1 MEYRFLLCDDL
12 EEHLNILEKYLN
24 NCLREREISYRC
36 DKTASGSE
44 ALEMY
49 IKDRH
54 HIVFLDIDMP
64 GSSGIQIAEKIFDIN
79 NDAVIIYVT
88 AYPEYAEKAYEQ
100 FVFQYITKP
109 IDKYRLG
116 IVIDK
121 ALEEIQKNL
130 LYNNTTNF
138 FIINKNSEH
147 IKIMN
152 EDVLFFEKISNYVS
166 ICMKNGQNINAR
178 MTFKELEKIIDMK
191 FYLRC
196 HNGFIVN
203 KLKIASMSAKVI
215 KIDGINK
222 TIPIGRS
229 YRKSILKEWYK
240 YINSNFIQ
248 FPT

>member
-109 IDKYRLG
+109 IDESRLG
-116 IVIDK
+116 IIIDK
-121 ALEEIQKNL
+121 ALGKIQRNM
-130 LYNNTTNF
+130 LYDNTTSF
-138 FIINKNSEH
+138 FIINKNSRDF
-147 IKIMN
+147 KIMN
-152 EDVLFFEKISNYVS
+152 DDVLFFEKVSNYVS
-166 ICMKNGQNINAR
+166 ICMKSNRNINVR
-178 MTFKELEKIIDMK
+178 ITFKELENVIDMK
-191 FYLRC
+191 LYMRC

-203 KLKIASMSAKVI
+203 KSKIKSISSKEIEIVGS
-215 KIDGINK
+215 DK
-222 TIPIGRS
+222 TIPVGRS
-229 YRKSILKEWYK
+229 YKKSVLRY
-240 YINSNFIQ
+240 FLQ
-248 FPT
+248 